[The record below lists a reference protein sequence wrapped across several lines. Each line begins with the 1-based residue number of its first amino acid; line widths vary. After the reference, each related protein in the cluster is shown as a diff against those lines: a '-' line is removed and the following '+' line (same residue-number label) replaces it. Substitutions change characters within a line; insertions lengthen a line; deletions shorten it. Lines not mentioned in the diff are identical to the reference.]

1 MHPYVKKIVEVNK
14 ARRALR
20 SSIKRIA
27 NKCNF
32 DINIKIYTGSQ
43 VIAVWDKSI
52 TVVIGPAGVSISP
65 DIPLDKDWSI
75 FIDKLRHLV
84 AAT

>member
-1 MHPYVKKIVEVNK
+1 MHPYFKKMVEVDK
-14 ARRALR
+14 ARKALK
-20 SSIKRIA
+20 SSIERIA
-27 NKCNF
+27 NKCNL

-52 TVVIGPAGVSISP
+52 TAVIGPAGVSTNP

-75 FIDKLRHLV
+75 FIPKLRQLV
-84 AAT
+84 